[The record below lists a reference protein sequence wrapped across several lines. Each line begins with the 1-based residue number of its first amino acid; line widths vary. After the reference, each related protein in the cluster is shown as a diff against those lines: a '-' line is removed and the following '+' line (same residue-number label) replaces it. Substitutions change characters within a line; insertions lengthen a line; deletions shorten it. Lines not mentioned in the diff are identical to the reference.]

1 MIGIVAGLLPCAA
14 QDKPANFAWKAP
26 ETGAG
31 AFTDALGML
40 DREREEYA
48 SNLATYAINLI
59 AREGAS
65 AASLEEGRRYLA
77 LSMHLAPR
85 NRRAIVAN
93 YQLSQGIVPAAVE
106 SDYSPEVLARLLFT
120 RAQILKQQGGAEDLL
135 LARVFVELSA
145 KLDPRN
151 EDAVYAA
158 EVQRLDH
165 GRVDWAEFTD
175 VKSAPPRAPREL
187 PGEGGD
193 SSRP

>member
-1 MIGIVAGLLPCAA
+1 MAFAILIGFATA
-14 QDKPANFAWKAP
+14 QEKPGNFVWKAP
-26 ETGAG
+26 EIGAG

-48 SNLATYAINLI
+48 TNLATYAVNAI

-65 AASLEEGRRYLA
+65 VASLEEGRRYLA
-77 LSMHLAPR
+77 LSLHLAPR

-93 YQLSQGIVPAAVE
+93 YQLSRGMVPAAVE

-120 RAQILKQQGGAEDLL
+120 RAQMLKQQGGAEDQL
-135 LARVFVELSA
+135 LARIFIELSA
-145 KLDPRN
+145 ALDPRN

-165 GRVDWAEFTD
+165 GRVNWSDFTD
-175 VKSAPPRAPREL
+175 VKPEPRPGSGPGDRENPPA
-187 PGEGGD
+187 
-193 SSRP
+193 RP